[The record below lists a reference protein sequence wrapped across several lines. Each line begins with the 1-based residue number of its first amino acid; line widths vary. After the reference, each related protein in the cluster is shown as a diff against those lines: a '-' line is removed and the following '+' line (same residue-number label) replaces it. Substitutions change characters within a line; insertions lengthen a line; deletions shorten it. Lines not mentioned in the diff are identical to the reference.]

1 MPGVGEDHL
10 HLPVL
15 EADGHGAVTQG
26 VGTEEEEGGGG
37 VGDDPLGAF
46 QKLQPLLLRQGPVKG
61 LLGEPLP
68 HQDPPE
74 EVPRLLLFHQGL
86 LQGLAGDPPLLQ
98 EELPELEV
106 LLALARRRRGDGKA
120 ELRVV
125 FGQGVE
131 EGAFGGLVRLHH
143 EPREVLHLLE
153 AQGVQ
158 GVEEGHPHHPRL
170 LVQGEG
176 DGLEFL
182 GLLRGKEGLDLGGDL
197 HPVELHQ
204 GDAEAVLNG
213 LGDPPLGEE
222 AHVHQDLGQG
232 APHLPV
238 PFQGPLQLLV
248 REEPGVQEGRP
259 EPFVPYGQH
268 AHLVTPPRG
277 LLKGASS
284 MRMKRV

>member
-1 MPGVGEDHL
+1 MLLQGLLHVLGAGEAELHQDLPQRLGPGQAFLHLQGLLQRFPGELALLDQDLPQAVLLRVGPAEELLPGLGEGEVEAGGPIEELGHRLLVPGVGEDHL

-106 LLALARRRRGDGKA
+106 LLALARRRRGT
-120 ELRVV
+120 
-125 FGQGVE
+125 
-131 EGAFGGLVRLHH
+131 
-143 EPREVLHLLE
+143 
-153 AQGVQ
+153 
-158 GVEEGHPHHPRL
+158 
-170 LVQGEG
+170 
-176 DGLEFL
+176 
-182 GLLRGKEGLDLGGDL
+182 
-197 HPVELHQ
+197 
-204 GDAEAVLNG
+204 
-213 LGDPPLGEE
+213 
-222 AHVHQDLGQG
+222 
-232 APHLPV
+232 
-238 PFQGPLQLLV
+238 
-248 REEPGVQEGRP
+248 GRP
-259 EPFVPYGQH
+259 
-268 AHLVTPPRG
+268 
-277 LLKGASS
+277 SS
-284 MRMKRV
+284 G